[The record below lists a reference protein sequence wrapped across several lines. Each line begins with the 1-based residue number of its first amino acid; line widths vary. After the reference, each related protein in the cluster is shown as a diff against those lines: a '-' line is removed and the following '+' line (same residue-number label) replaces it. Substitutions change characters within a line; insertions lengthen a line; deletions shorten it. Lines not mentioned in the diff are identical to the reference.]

1 MKRIYTQSP
10 ISFLFIA
17 FCLFLAFPALGQASD
32 YLAVEDAAI
41 CANVVDFQPIGA
53 GRTFNIA
60 VGKLYCFTKIVGA
73 ETPITITHVW
83 YYRDME
89 RASVTLP
96 VRSMSWRTQ
105 SSKILQAH
113 EIGPWHV
120 DVLDPSGNILRTL
133 YFNVVQ

>member
-10 ISFLFIA
+10 ISFLLISLCF
-17 FCLFLAFPALGQASD
+17 FLAIPAQAQASD
-32 YLAVEDAAI
+32 YLKVESAAI
-41 CANVVDFQPIGA
+41 CANVIDREPVGA

-73 ETPITITHVW
+73 ETPVTITHVW
-83 YYRDME
+83 YHGDTE
-89 RASVTLP
+89 RASVTLS
-96 VRSMSWRTQ
+96 VRAMSWRTQ

-113 EIGPWHV
+113 EVGPWHV
-120 DVLDPSGNILRTL
+120 DVLAPSGKVLRTI

>member
-10 ISFLFIA
+10 IAFLLISLCF
-17 FCLFLAFPALGQASD
+17 FLAIPAQALASD
-32 YLAVEDAAI
+32 LEVESAAI
-41 CANVVDFQPIGA
+41 CANVIDREPVGT

-73 ETPITITHVW
+73 ETPTTITHVW
-83 YYRDME
+83 YYGDTE
-89 RASVTLP
+89 RARIKLS

-113 EIGPWHV
+113 EVGSWHV
-120 DVLDPSGNILRTL
+120 DVLGPSGKILRTI
-133 YFNVVQ
+133 YVNVVQ